1 MKDLAEVLTFDGL
14 EGIGRYYSIYKGIVT
29 KNDDPACKN
38 RLKVCVPQVKGIIL
52 WAEPK
57 GQHGAYKSGFKFLTP
72 KVGDF
77 VWVEFEG
84 GDLSKP
90 VWSYH
95 GWANGEIPL
104 ALNNPDIMGLVTPKG
119 NIITLDESD
128 GHLDIFINGDIV
140 SFSHGPIKV
149 CSGELVEINGGN
161 NGGVINIS
169 ELTQK
174 LNQLVSEIE
183 ALKATFNTHTHSGVT
198 IGGGTSAVPV
208 TPHSSNFS
216 TFSESDYED
225 QSFTH

>member
-1 MKDLAEVLTFDGL
+1 MDSIAEVLTFNGL

-29 KNDDPACKN
+29 KNEDPIGKN

-57 GQHGAYKSGFKFLTP
+57 GQHGAYRSGFKFLTP

-90 VWSYH
+90 IWSYH
-95 GWANGEIPL
+95 GWAQGEIPL
-104 ALNNPDIMGLVTPKG
+104 PLDDPDVMGIVTPKG

-128 GHLDIFINGDIV
+128 GHLDVYINGDIDV
-140 SFSHGPIKV
+140 FTHKSLRI
-149 CSGELVEINGGN
+149 CSEEVVEVNGGN
-161 NGGVINIS
+161 NGGVINIE

-174 LNQLVSEIE
+174 LNLLVSELE
-183 ALKATFNTHTHSGVT
+183 GLKAAFNTHTHSGVT
-198 IGGGTSAVPV
+198 TGGGISAVPV
-208 TPHSSNFS
+208 VTHDKNFS

-225 QSFTH
+225 QNFTH